1 MRRFERRVADGGGQQ
16 ADRHAAGAGRSP
28 ERVSASQSRREV
40 HSPWLSSSGLR
51 LLSGSTQV
59 QILSGG
65 LLEVKPDK
73 RAGTRLKRT
82 GRRRRWGA
90 YPFASAIFLE
100 SKTAKR
106 EKSALQIS

>member
-1 MRRFERRVADGGGQQ
+1 
-16 ADRHAAGAGRSP
+16 
-28 ERVSASQSRREV
+28 
-40 HSPWLSSSGLR
+40 
-51 LLSGSTQV
+51 
-59 QILSGG
+59 
-65 LLEVKPDK
+65 LEVKPDK

-106 EKSALQIS
+106 EKSALQIT